1 MASGDRIQIADQ
13 TTSDLISNKVDCIE
27 GYIGNAIS
35 DVVPAETSGKINI
48 ANQETSDEIVEKLN
62 NLTKLEDKRNT
73 TVVGAY
79 RTEEAN
85 DIGVEPHAEGGNYLT
100 VYTRPRESGY
110 MTPDTLIKT
119 WIPGLT
125 ADKVQA
131 GVTFGS
137 SLSLTGSYTS
147 DATATAANILNSKT
161 AYINGSKVTGTM
173 TDNSTNTAIT
183 LSWADNRPVIKQDA
197 TSNACWVVSNSDG
210 IQRALIQCPNN
221 GYYSDT
227 TVIGVPVS
235 IMAARA
241 RLTADKIATGNT
253 ILGIDGTYK
262 GLGNAT
268 AAQVLSGKTFST
280 ASLSNATGTMTDNSA
295 KTSTSSYVTG
305 TFKSGTT
312 GYVFATPTAG
322 YCSASTYIRV
332 PVANLSAVNIKKGV
346 SIGGVV
352 GTYDPL
358 LDQTLLVD
366 PPSYTGTLN
375 STKIT
380 DIYTDSPITLCTF
393 KMSGTVKF
401 YVRTVISGY
410 RYSTNVKYRVYKNGI
425 RISSEDYDISWNCAG
440 NAGIVTSDA
449 LAGEISVTKGDTISV
464 QLILGST
471 KHYSS
476 MTAQVCALVDA
487 YINLSP
493 I

>member
-13 TTSDLISNKVDCIE
+13 TTSEIISNKVGCIE
-27 GYIGNAIS
+27 GYIGNDIS
-35 DVVPAETSGKINI
+35 GVASNETQNTINI

-62 NLTKLEDKRNT
+62 ALTKLSDKRNT

-79 RTEEAN
+79 NTSEAD
-85 DIGVEPHAEGGNYLT
+85 DIGVEAHATGEDYLT

-110 MTPDTLIKT
+110 MTSDTLIKT

-137 SLSLTGSYTS
+137 SLTLTGTYTSDATATAGQILSGSTAYVNGAKVTGTIPSYVPVVHGDQIDATGVVTGKHSDDGITYAYLGIQPYHYTGATTWVKSAQPDLIASNIAPNKNILGVAGTFTS
-147 DATATAANILNSKT
+147 DATATAANILKSKI
-161 AYINGSKVTGTM
+161 AYVNGSKV
-173 TDNSTNTAIT
+173 
-183 LSWADNRPVIKQDA
+183 
-197 TSNACWVVSNSDG
+197 
-210 IQRALIQCPNN
+210 
-221 GYYSDT
+221 
-227 TVIGVPVS
+227 
-235 IMAARA
+235 
-241 RLTADKIATGNT
+241 
-253 ILGIDGTYK
+253 
-262 GLGNAT
+262 
-268 AAQVLSGKTFST
+268 
-280 ASLSNATGTMTDNSA
+280 TGTMTDNSA

-332 PVANLSAVNIKKGV
+332 PVANLAAGNIKKGV
-346 SIGGVV
+346 SIGGVA

-464 QLILGST
+464 QLKLGST
-471 KHYSS
+471 KNYSS
-476 MTAQVCALVDA
+476 MTAEVCALVDA